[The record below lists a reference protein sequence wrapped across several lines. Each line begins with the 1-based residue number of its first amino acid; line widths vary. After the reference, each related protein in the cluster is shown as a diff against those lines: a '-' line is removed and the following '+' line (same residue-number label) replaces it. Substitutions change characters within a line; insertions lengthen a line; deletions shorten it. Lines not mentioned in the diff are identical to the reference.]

1 MNGYNR
7 IKELYL
13 NNVNKD
19 KPLIKI
25 VTYLMKREGM
35 SEYYLKE
42 EKNLEDMIKFIHYK
56 AKEQAIN
63 NVAILEDETVYE
75 LAITYFTQSNE
86 ELGLVKTQ
94 KATIAKNKINEEVK
108 DDKNQLTLEI

>member
-13 NNVNKD
+13 NNINKD
-19 KPLIKI
+19 KTLVRI

-35 SEYYLKE
+35 SEHYLKE
-42 EKNLEDMIKFIHYK
+42 DKNLEDMIKFIQNK

-63 NVAILEDETVYE
+63 NVAILDDETVYE
-75 LAITYFTQSNE
+75 LAITYFTKSNE
-86 ELGLVKTQ
+86 ELGISKLPKPT
-94 KATIAKNKINEEVK
+94 TTKNKTPEEVK
-108 DDKNQLTLEI
+108 DDNNQLTLEI

>member
-13 NNVNKD
+13 NNTNKD
-19 KPLIKI
+19 KALVRI
-25 VTYLMKREGM
+25 VTYLMKHEGM
-35 SEYYLKE
+35 SEHYLKE
-42 EKNLEDMIKFIHYK
+42 EKNLEDMMKFIHNK
-56 AKEQAIN
+56 AKEQAVN
-63 NVAILEDETVYE
+63 NVAILDDEIVYE

-86 ELGLVKTQ
+86 ELGILKTQ
-94 KATIAKNKINEEVK
+94 KTPTPKKTANENK

>member
-13 NNVNKD
+13 NNINKD
-19 KPLIKI
+19 KALIRI
-25 VTYLMKREGM
+25 VTCLMKQEGM
-35 SEYYLKE
+35 SEHYLKE
-42 EKNLEDMIKFIHYK
+42 EKNLEDMMKFIQNK
-56 AKEQAIN
+56 AKEQAVN
-63 NVAILEDETVYE
+63 NVAILEDEKVYE

-86 ELGLVKTQ
+86 ELGIVKTQ
-94 KATIAKNKINEEVK
+94 KPTTSKKTSNENK

>member
-13 NNVNKD
+13 NSINKD
-19 KPLIKI
+19 KALIRI
-25 VTYLMKREGM
+25 VTYLMKHGGM
-35 SEYYLKE
+35 SEHYLKE
-42 EKNLEDMIKFIHYK
+42 EKNLEDMMKFIQNK
-56 AKEQAIN
+56 AKEQAVN
-63 NVAILEDETVYE
+63 NVAILEDEKVYE

-86 ELGLVKTQ
+86 ELGIVKTQ
-94 KATIAKNKINEEVK
+94 KTTTSKNTSNENK